1 MKRVSNFSAAR
12 QQEAERRYYGNMK
25 PAAGGAKTPGQ
36 QGAHP
41 QDCLL
46 DTSPARRDGGIRLLL
61 APCAGDARPR
71 RRKDEGIRL
80 SDRDEILG
88 VAAGAETQGGIDH
101 LRRTPRGH
109 LQDERRH
116 LPRSVLR
123 RAGTPAAQNQGREK
137 SIEYEK

>member
-1 MKRVSNFSAAR
+1 MCIRDRRGGRLALCAGRKRRQLADVASADVLLR
-12 QQEAERRYYGNMK
+12 FDVR
-25 PAAGGAKTPGQ
+25 
-36 QGAHP
+36 AHR
-41 QDCLL
+41 DAHA
-46 DTSPARRDGGIRLLL
+46 PARRDGGIRLLL

-137 SIEYEK
+137 SIEYEN